1 MKTLAIVPARAG
13 SKRLPGKNLRPLHG
27 KPLICWTLEAALQAQ
42 RIDRVIVS
50 TDSEEIAEVSR
61 KSGADVPFMRPPE
74 LAEDTTTTQDVIEH
88 AIGILAARGE
98 HYDRIMLL
106 QPTSPLRTAKHIE
119 EALDLFERKRALSV
133 ISVSPAEHP
142 PQWINRLGP
151 EGEMNHFLEAVNR
164 KRRSQ
169 DFAGYYQLNGAIY
182 IADTD
187 ALLRHHS
194 FYLDERCFGYV
205 MSRRDGIDIDTEID
219 WYLAEALM
227 GDIRDEST

>member
-1 MKTLAIVPARAG
+1 MKSLAIVPARAG
-13 SKRLPGKNLRPLHG
+13 SKRLPGKNLRLLHG

-42 RIDRVIVS
+42 GIDRVIVS
-50 TDSEEIAEVSR
+50 TDSAEIAEVSR
-61 KSGADVPFMRPPE
+61 QSGADVPFMRPSD

-88 AIGILAARGE
+88 AIETLSKQGE
-98 HYDRIMLL
+98 QYDRIVLL
-106 QPTSPLRTAKHIE
+106 QPTSPLRTARHIE
-119 EALDLFERKRALSV
+119 EALALFERKGALSV

-151 EGEMNHFLEAVNR
+151 EGEMNHFLDAVNR

-194 FYLDERCFGYV
+194 FYLDERCYGYV

-219 WYLAEALM
+219 WYVAEALM
-227 GDIRDEST
+227 GERKNDTA

>member
-1 MKTLAIVPARAG
+1 
-13 SKRLPGKNLRPLHG
+13 
-27 KPLICWTLEAALQAQ
+27 
-42 RIDRVIVS
+42 
-50 TDSEEIAEVSR
+50 
-61 KSGADVPFMRPPE
+61 MRPSN

-88 AIGILAARGE
+88 AIETLSKQGE
-98 HYDRIMLL
+98 QYDRIVLL
-106 QPTSPLRTAKHIE
+106 QPTSPLRTARHIE
-119 EALDLFERKRALSV
+119 EALALFERKRALSV

-151 EGEMNHFLEAVNR
+151 EGEMSHFLDAVNR

-187 ALLRHHS
+187 ALLRYHS
-194 FYLDERCFGYV
+194 FYLDERCYGYV

-219 WYLAEALM
+219 WYVAEALM
-227 GDIRDEST
+227 GERKNDTA